1 MPRPRTAPTFALV
14 IALAGCDEGRETS
27 APEPTTTAEPPAIAT
42 PIPAPIVVATPTAVP
57 PSDELAAW
65 LRNASVDERSFARRV
80 LYSWTS
86 QSTATR
92 IAREREL
99 FDDAQLPEGP
109 TAYVSR
115 LEYVASREDASGRL
129 AKLLLGHPDLSRR
142 RYAWV
147 RPWATRMGIVRPYGE
162 RLVAVT
168 LRADAIVGRFDPSLD
183 QPWLFHDLDEREVPL
198 ARVLAEPQRIAAVL
212 HIRGDGQPHFR
223 EYVLC
228 NPAAIDEWSLAT
240 PEIARAIAADAAAVR
255 ELAALAEHGDISGY
269 GEALAFEVDHYAA
282 TRDNLDAIA
291 AALEASPQPGRALR
305 VEPRARFRSNAK
317 PGIVEVREV
326 PPRVVVVA

>member
-1 MPRPRTAPTFALV
+1 MSCPRTAPTLALV
-14 IALAGCDEGRETS
+14 LVLGCDEGRETS
-27 APEPTTTAEPPAIAT
+27 APEPAAAVAPPAIA
-42 PIPAPIVVATPTAVP
+42 APVPTVIAAPDLVA

-65 LRNASVDERSFARRV
+65 LRDAAVDEHSFARRV

-86 QSTATR
+86 QQTATR

-115 LEYVASREDASGRL
+115 LEYVASRDDASGRL

-147 RPWATRMGIVRPYGE
+147 RPWATRMGVVKPYGE
-162 RLVAVT
+162 RLIAVT

-183 QPWLFHDLDEREVPL
+183 QPWRFHDLDEREVPL
-198 ARVLAEPQRIAAVL
+198 GRVLAEPQRIAAVL

-228 NPAAIDEWSLAT
+228 NPAAIAEWSLAT
-240 PEIARAIAADAAAVR
+240 PEIAATIAEDANAVR
-255 ELAALAEHGDISGY
+255 ELAALAEHGDIPGY
-269 GEALAFEVDHYAA
+269 ADALAFAVDHYVA
-282 TRDNLDAIA
+282 TADNLAAIA
-291 AALEASPQPGRALR
+291 AALAASPQPGRAVR
-305 VEPRARFRSNAK
+305 VEPRARFRSDAE
-317 PGIVEVREV
+317 PGIVHVRDV
-326 PPRVVVVA
+326 PPRFVVVA

>member
-1 MPRPRTAPTFALV
+1 MPCSRTAPTFALA
-14 IALAGCDEGRETS
+14 IALGGCDEGRETS
-27 APEPTTTAEPPAIAT
+27 APEPQAAVEPPAIAT
-42 PIPAPIVVATPTAVP
+42 PTYAPTVIATPITP
-57 PSDELAAW
+57 TPSAELAAW
-65 LRNASVDERSFARRV
+65 LRDASVDEHSFARRV

-86 QSTATR
+86 EKTATR

-147 RPWATRMGIVRPYGE
+147 RPWATRMGLLRPYGE

-198 ARVLAEPQRIAAVL
+198 GRVLAEPQRIAAVL

-228 NPAAIDEWSLAT
+228 NPTAIEEWSLAT
-240 PEIARAIAADAAAVR
+240 PEIATAVSEDTAALR
-255 ELAALAEHGDISGY
+255 ELATLAEHGEIAGY
-269 GEALAFEVDHYAA
+269 EDALAFGVEHYVA
-282 TRDNLDAIA
+282 TPDNLAAIA
-291 AALEASPQPGRALR
+291 AALDASPQPGRAVR
-305 VEPRARFRSNAK
+305 VEPRARFRSDAK
-317 PGIVEVREV
+317 PGIVNVREV
-326 PPRVVVVA
+326 PPRFVVVA